1 MNKIDNKAQKARDE
15 NTFKFLSETE
25 EQITSENRAEQFAR
39 PDNISFGKF
48 KNAEELLKAYN
59 SLQTQFTKRSQRL
72 SELIKE
78 NRALKEQAK
87 AAFNGPQTNSESMAA
102 PEKGA
107 EYAAAE
113 SDNRP
118 QNMVAEDETG
128 NATDILS
135 EKADVSCAGNADV
148 YSAEAERFLKLN
160 PSAKRYVGEIAD
172 RAALTGDLTSGFL
185 ERAFIGVLSDKLER
199 IEKERENDENIYIAA
214 VSHPAAYEKVI
225 KKYLKE
231 LKLNGAAKLIVESGL
246 TATAPPIKPKSIEE
260 AGALASSIIKQK
272 GIKI

>member
-1 MNKIDNKAQKARDE
+1 
-15 NTFKFLSETE
+15 
-25 EQITSENRAEQFAR
+25 
-39 PDNISFGKF
+39 
-48 KNAEELLKAYN
+48 
-59 SLQTQFTKRSQRL
+59 
-72 SELIKE
+72 
-78 NRALKEQAK
+78 
-87 AAFNGPQTNSESMAA
+87 MAA

-113 SDNRP
+113 SDTRP

-135 EKADVSCAGNADV
+135 GKADVSCAGNADV
-148 YSAEAERFLKLN
+148 YSADAERFLKLN

-199 IEKERENDENIYIAA
+199 MEKERENDENIYIAA

-272 GIKI
+272 VIKI